1 MAIRFL
7 VENILLVANKEAAY
21 QLPKGCKSLQV
32 QSRTAAA
39 CNIASRKGSV
49 EGSTAPGKYFTIK
62 SGTVYKDDSL
72 DVGDG
77 EVWIYLAAG
86 SALNIEVVCTYDDSI
101 GGGAGA

>member
-1 MAIRFL
+1 MATRFL
-7 VENILLVANKEAAY
+7 VENILLVANKESSY
-21 QLPKGCKSLQV
+21 QLPKGCKSFTV

-39 CNIASRKGSV
+39 CKIASRKSSV

-62 SGTVYKDDSL
+62 SGTVYRETEL

-77 EVWIYLAAG
+77 EVWIYLAAS
-86 SALNIEVVCTYDDSI
+86 SALNIEIVCTYDDYI